1 MIAAYIICAIVGG
14 GLMLLSAFFHGD
26 HGGHEAD
33 AGTDAHFESGH
44 ADAHLWIPFL
54 SLRFW
59 TYFLGVFGIL
69 GLLLANFSDV
79 PEPARAMTSV
89 ATGLGVGLLV
99 AYLMRVAPR
108 FEVDSSAKTEDFL
121 GAIGRVVVA
130 IRPGQEG
137 KIRLNLKGDI
147 IELLALPSN
156 DESLEIGSDA
166 IVVALEND
174 RARVISRS
182 ELLEETEL
190 HA

>member
-1 MIAAYIICAIVGG
+1 
-14 GLMLLSAFFHGD
+14 
-26 HGGHEAD
+26 
-33 AGTDAHFESGH
+33 
-44 ADAHLWIPFL
+44 
-54 SLRFW
+54 
-59 TYFLGVFGIL
+59 LGVFGIL

-79 PEPARAMTSV
+79 PEPARATTSV

-108 FEVDSSAKTEDFL
+108 LEVDSSAKTEDFL

-156 DESLEIGSDA
+156 NESLEIGSDA